1 MMNKI
6 VIGEASDILFSQKII
21 LDRIS
26 IKKNP
31 TYSCSSYDVH
41 GDSYAD
47 YIDEPYGDYYDTNS
61 EEPN

>member
-6 VIGEASDILFSQKII
+6 IIGEASNLFFSQKVI

-31 TYSCSSYDVH
+31 TYSFNSYDVH